1 MDKNINILELRIPNR
16 LTRLNERRVLKKTDK
31 QNCSCYCLNS
41 SYPLKGSLSLRGIK
55 SIKNINNNKK
65 IINHNQDSNLSPKSK
80 YVISYLSQYNNNSIF
95 YSNHK
100 KDKMVSKFGE
110 SKLNTEIK
118 NIKNR
123 IIFTSN
129 KFTIKKSI
137 IESQKSQTRIYNKKL
152 VEDSKNNDSMEVKNN
167 KYISSYIFFPKNNNG
182 TSNNKQYIQ
191 TCKKSDNAKKK
202 LLNIISQRNLFNEE
216 KKESKISTP
225 RNIIKMEI
233 VNKRKNNGTYNPEKI
248 NIGEFIKLKKIGEG
262 SFGKIFK
269 VKWIQNNKN
278 YAMKEMHF
286 QSEDNILYLQKK
298 LKLIMDFEKQTKCD
312 GLIKIYGYSCSKK
325 NIEFYFH
332 EIMELASGDWEQEI
346 NKRKH
351 LKKYYSEKEIF
362 SILKQLVKTL
372 FTLQQNH
379 ITHRDIKL
387 KNILLVNDKYKI
399 CDFGES
405 RTLTQK
411 GTILQPVRG
420 SELFMSPILFSG
432 LKQKLMHVIHNTY
445 KSDMF
450 SLGMCILF
458 AATLGFDSLYEIR
471 EMENMNDIR
480 NVLNKYLSQRYSKNF
495 IEILL
500 CMLEFKEKKRPDF
513 VQMEKVINLYENV
526 NKVNI

>member
-1 MDKNINILELRIPNR
+1 MDKNKNIFELKIPDCYDKYNKR
-16 LTRLNERRVLKKTDK
+16 KDIKKSVK
-31 QNCSCYCLNS
+31 QNCSCYFLNS
-41 SYPLKGSLSLRGIK
+41 FNPLIGSLSLKGIK
-55 SIKNINNNKK
+55 SIKNINNSKK
-65 IINHNQDSNLSPKSK
+65 INNQDSNLSPKSK
-80 YVISYLSQYNNNSIF
+80 DIIGYLYQYNNNSIY
-95 YSNHK
+95 YSSNK
-100 KDKMVSKFGE
+100 KDDKMISKFGE
-110 SKLNTEIK
+110 AKLNTELK

-123 IIFTSN
+123 NIFTSN
-129 KFTIKKSI
+129 RLRNIKNVR
-137 IESQKSQTRIYNKKL
+137 ELQKSKYIIRNKKI

-167 KYISSYIFFPKNNNG
+167 KNISPYMLFPKNNND
-182 TSNNKQYIQ
+182 TSNNKQYLQ
-191 TCKKSDNAKKK
+191 TCKKSETAKKK
-202 LLNIISQRNLFNEE
+202 LLNMISQKNLFNEE
-216 KKESKISTP
+216 KKENKINSS

-233 VNKRKNNGTYNPEKI
+233 VDKRKNNSTNNPEKI
-248 NIGEFIKLKKIGEG
+248 NVEEFKKLKKIGEG

-298 LKLIMDFEKQTKCD
+298 LKLVMDFEKQTKCE
-312 GLIKIYGYSCSKK
+312 GLIKIYGFSFSKK
-325 NIEFYFH
+325 NKDFYFY
-332 EIMELASGDWEQEI
+332 EIMELAEGDWEQEI
-346 NKRKH
+346 NNRKN
-351 LKKYYSEKEIF
+351 LKKYYTEKEIF
-362 SILKQLVKTL
+362 SIIKQLVKTL
-372 FTLQQNH
+372 STLQQNH
-379 ITHRDIKL
+379 VTHRDIKL
-387 KNILLVNDKYKI
+387 QNVLIVNDKYKI

-471 EMENMNDIR
+471 EMDNMDDIR
-480 NVLNKYLSQRYSKNF
+480 NVLNKYLSQHYSKNL
-495 IEILL
+495 IEIIL

-513 VQMEKVINLYENV
+513 VQMKKVIDLYENV
-526 NKVNI
+526 YKINI